1 MACQTEPR
9 NAEYNARRFLKSTQS
24 GLGTNSINTVYFT
37 ISDKLSKGQ
46 EIFTFNRKILVKI
59 WPN

>member
-9 NAEYNARRFLKSTQS
+9 NAEYNAPRFLKSTQS

-37 ISDKLSKGQ
+37 ISAKWSEAK